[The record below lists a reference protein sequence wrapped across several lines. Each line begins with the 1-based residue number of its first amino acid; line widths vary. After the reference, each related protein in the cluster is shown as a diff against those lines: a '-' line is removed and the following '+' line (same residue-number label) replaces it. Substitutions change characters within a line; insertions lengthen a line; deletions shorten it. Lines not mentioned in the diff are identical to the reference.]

1 MKSRQLAFM
10 VFGLFVHLNLLAA
23 AAPWSPD
30 ERYFG
35 TDSFVPDWRAAEE
48 LDAKATDLF
57 LTTYWPQFKKGY
69 DQGGS
74 EKLSETTPEIEA
86 AGVAAFISPSTT
98 DIMPDYLPSAAELNA
113 SKVRLFAAKGESEP
127 FVIGVRTLGKDKTIS
142 IQVSDLKNGEK
153 IFSKDDISVRMGLP
167 YEAKVRVGR
176 NPDNSSKYE
185 DKMRSMVMIKPPEGK
200 WKFPKNYSL
209 CYIVDFHVPASAEPG
224 TYEGTVK
231 VLVDDATVKTVSV
244 SLEVLPFSLKTNN
257 FHAGAFGISYK
268 RFSGGFLGY
277 FEPMVEIDSRYGY
290 NLAGGF
296 FNKGRDIPFKKG
308 SAPLE
313 IDTESERFQKFDEV
327 MQRLKKYGMGQ
338 VAFWNWGASGNVE
351 HFNSILADAGF
362 GKIDTESGKKGF
374 GEVCK
379 VIKFGE
385 VCKVIKDAEKKYGW
399 PELVINPFDESLDDQ
414 DATREV
420 IEAMPFVRETSPETR
435 IYMTE
440 WHTGYTRIYQS
451 KGTILKG
458 KKRPGDDDYKKIPA
472 NETPVLNF
480 HVIGSNV
487 GNDDSRVIQDQLGG
501 EYWTYGSATRV
512 NPQTRYLYGFQGYRT
527 HSEAVLVWAN
537 WRGTLEGDGW
547 TVNFVIPTDPSGIG
561 EAKAKAD
568 LHGPALP
575 SVRSVLVRE
584 GIDDRKYIE
593 TLKYYARTKKSQED
607 LDYLKEL
614 EARCK
619 NFASMKGVGGR
630 ENVEAEVS
638 DADAL
643 QSLRI
648 EVKDRI
654 LKLIQK

>member
-1 MKSRQLAFM
+1 MKSRLFAFM
-10 VFGLFVHLNLLAA
+10 VSGLLIHLNLLAA
-23 AAPWSPD
+23 TAPWSPD

-48 LDAKATDLF
+48 LDAKATDFF

-74 EKLSETTPEIEA
+74 EKLPETTPEMEA
-86 AGVAAFISPSTT
+86 AGAAAFISPYMT
-98 DIMPDYLPSAAELNA
+98 DILPDYLPSTAELNA
-113 SKVRLFAAKGESEP
+113 SKVQLFAAKGESEP
-127 FVIGVRTLGKDKTIS
+127 FVIGVRTLSKDKTVS
-142 IQVSDLKNGEK
+142 LQVSDLKNGEK
-153 IFSKDDISVRMGLP
+153 IFSKEDVSIRMGLP

-176 NPDNSSKYE
+176 NPDNSNKYE

-209 CYIVDFHVPASAEPG
+209 CYVVDFHVPASAEPG

-231 VLVDDATVKTVSV
+231 VLADDATVKTVSV

-268 RFSGGFLGY
+268 RFPGGFLGY

-313 IDTESERFQKFDEV
+313 IDTENERFQKFDEV

-351 HFNSILADAGF
+351 HFNGILADAGY

-374 GEVCK
+374 GEICK
-379 VIKFGE
+379 A
-385 VCKVIKDAEKKYGW
+385 IKDAEKKYGW
-399 PELVINPFDESLDDQ
+399 PELVINPFDESLDDPI
-414 DATREV
+414 ATKEV
-420 IEAMPFVRETSPETR
+420 MKAMPIVQAASPETR

-440 WHTGYTRIYQS
+440 WHQGYTKIYQS
-451 KGTILKG
+451 KGDVLKG
-458 KKRPGDDDYKKIPA
+458 KKRPGDDVHEKITEP
-472 NETPVLNF
+472 PMFNF
-480 HVIGSNV
+480 HVIGSNI
-487 GNDDSRVIQDQLGG
+487 GSQDSRAIQDQVGG
-501 EYWTYGSATRV
+501 EYWAYGGATKV
-512 NPQTRYLYGFQGYRT
+512 SPQTRYLYGYQGYRT
-527 HSEAVLVWAN
+527 GSEAVLVWAN

-547 TVNFVIPTDPSGIG
+547 TVNFIIPDDPSGIG

-568 LHGPALP
+568 IHGPALP

-584 GIDDRKYIE
+584 GVDDRKYIE
-593 TLKYYARTKKSQED
+593 TLKYYARTKKSKED

-614 EARCK
+614 QGRCK
-619 NFASMKGVGGR
+619 ELASMSGVGGR
-630 ENVEAEVS
+630 ENVEADVS
-638 DADAL
+638 NTDAFQAM
-643 QSLRI
+643 RA

-654 LKLIQK
+654 LKLMQK